1 MCWYVCIGFVDF
13 MFKDKTLL
21 EYTNLLSPKKY
32 EKNDKIILKY
42 FSITKKLFCV
52 ICGEYRKFKNPKI
65 LYMFEK
71 TLFLSFIC
79 NKSKIDDQKISLRK
93 RINWDIKNSYFN
105 QKYVIKIRIW
115 LKKAKAK
122 NLDWKN
128 ID

>member
-1 MCWYVCIGFVDF
+1 MVS
-13 MFKDKTLL
+13 T
-21 EYTNLLSPKKY
+21 ENLK
-32 EKNDKIILKY
+32 ILKY
-42 FSITKKLFCV
+42 YT
-52 ICGEYRKFKNPKI
+52 
-65 LYMFEK
+65 
-71 TLFLSFIC
+71 FIC
-79 NKSKIDDQKISLRK
+79 NKSKNDDQKISLRK

>member
-32 EKNDKIILKY
+32 EKNHKIILKY

-71 TLFLSFIC
+71 THYFFLLFAIRVKLMIKKYLSEKESIEI
-79 NKSKIDDQKISLRK
+79 SKILIL
-93 RINWDIKNSYFN
+93 IKNM
-105 QKYVIKIRIW
+105 
-115 LKKAKAK
+115 
-122 NLDWKN
+122 
-128 ID
+128 